1 MEPNATRV
9 VSVTGPPVRTKQHAV
24 NSNNVG
30 RRVFDFLM
38 KNVKQDTASDQAGSS
53 AQIVE
58 DQKTEEGGTTKVY
71 QVNANFAG
79 PIQCALML
87 LTNLSIVESGQKHL
101 LGEGNTKGAILENL
115 FGMFNYFKTNPTFDF
130 ISNILANISALQLG
144 RKFLIE

>member
-1 MEPNATRV
+1 
-9 VSVTGPPVRTKQHAV
+9 
-24 NSNNVG
+24 
-30 RRVFDFLM
+30 M

-130 ISNILANISALQLG
+130 ISNILANVSALQLG